1 MPDVLTDTLEF
12 GEGPAFDPDGDLWC
26 AEVVGG
32 RLVHRTT
39 ARLRRHP
46 TNGSP
51 SALVFDEE
59 GRALVCDG
67 GQNAVRRFDPEAV
80 DWETVVDTR
89 AGEPLRAPND
99 LVFGPSGSLVFTCPG
114 GSRYEPIGYVCCLR
128 PDGTLTTVGEEMYYP
143 NGLAFDADGN
153 ELIVAE
159 TVSHRLWKG
168 TWDSE
173 RFQWVDRE
181 IWCEI
186 GGPVGPDGMAF
197 GADGRLYVAVFG
209 SGEIRVIGP
218 DGAIEERIDVPG
230 RDPTNVAFDPAG
242 TLGMVVT
249 EATDG
254 LLLSYPDRVPGA
266 TVFTSS
272 SDGWT

>member
-12 GEGPAFDPDGDLWC
+12 GEGPAFDPEGDLWC
-26 AEVVGG
+26 TEVDGG
-32 RLVHRTT
+32 RLVHRT
-39 ARLRRHP
+39 AAGLRQHP
-46 TNGSP
+46 TDGSP
-51 SALVFDEE
+51 SAIVFDEE

-67 GQNAVRRFDPEAV
+67 DQNAVRRFDPEAL
-80 DWETVVDTR
+80 DWETVVGTR

-128 PDGTLTTVGEEMYYP
+128 PDGTLTTIGEGLYFP
-143 NGLAFDADGN
+143 NGLAFDADGD

-173 RFQWVDRE
+173 HFEWTDRE

-218 DGAIEERIDVPG
+218 DGTIEERIDVPG

-249 EATDG
+249 EAAEG
-254 LLLSYPDRVPGA
+254 LLLSYPGRGPGT

-272 SDGWT
+272 SDGWV